1 MDRQPKS
8 PDLGNQPCTENIRE
22 QNRATLE
29 VRLLETGVKLLK
41 KILIRSSVRLE
52 KILHPKQQSV
62 GN

>member
-8 PDLGNQPCTENIRE
+8 PDLENQPCTENIRE

-29 VRLLETGVKLLK
+29 VRLLETGAKLLK
-41 KILIRSSVRLE
+41 EILIRSSVRPE